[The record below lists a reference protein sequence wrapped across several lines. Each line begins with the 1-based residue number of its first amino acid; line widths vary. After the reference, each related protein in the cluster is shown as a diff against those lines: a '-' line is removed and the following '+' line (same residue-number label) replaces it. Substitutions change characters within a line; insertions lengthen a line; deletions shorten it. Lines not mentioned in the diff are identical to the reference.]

1 MNSWEECAIT
11 KKYNWIIGTLIVLLV
26 ILVVGFWQQKS
37 IEYKNL
43 ENLCQSSASMALENF
58 SNYMANGEDSD
69 YISGVADFRSFM
81 NAYQALN
88 DSSSN
93 TEYIWCNSV
102 YSDMLLHPE
111 KVKSNIQGLI
121 DALKH
126 LAKDYDSPN
135 GFNLINVYSNELTYS
150 DN

>member
-1 MNSWEECAIT
+1 M
-11 KKYNWIIGTLIVLLV
+11 KKYNWIAGTLIVLLV
-26 ILVVGFWQQKS
+26 IFAVAFWQQKS
-37 IEYKNL
+37 IERKTM
-43 ENLCQSSASMALENF
+43 ETLCQSSASMALEDF

-69 YISGVADFRSFM
+69 YISGVANFRSFM

-88 DSSSN
+88 DSGSN

-102 YSDMLLHPE
+102 YGDMLLHPE

-126 LAKDYDSPN
+126 LAKDYNSPN
-135 GFNLINVYSNELTYS
+135 GFNLINVYSNQLTYS